1 MNAILVSVIIPVYNA
16 EKYVRRAAESVL
28 KQPLAKHLE
37 LILVDDGSTDQS
49 GRICDEI
56 AADPAAAAKVR
67 VFHQINQ
74 GVSAARNL
82 GITNAKGR
90 YVGFLDADDW
100 WMPGFFDSDLA
111 GMLEDGFDMYQ
122 FSHLSTSPDR
132 RWYKAHRVQESEQL
146 DLEPDSGRPYPV
158 LHGSCL
164 YRREFILRHQITY
177 PPCRIMEDMPFVHLA
192 TSLAQSIQSIDREMF
207 AYWVNAQSSTHSSKI
222 QNTLKEEMKSLALEE
237 AAFREKGLPLSNQR
251 AGLSVI
257 MTRLP
262 ALCCAMPYR
271 SLKAY
276 LNAKEFAL
284 LRQPDLEPWDDLQNR
299 ARLFRKHPFV
309 FWLKSRL
316 CTGLPMWIR
325 NTMRKV
331 PFLRRFIDFVQYRL
345 ILKWQPAS
353 KVISSSMCEKE

>member
-1 MNAILVSVIIPVYNA
+1 MNEILASVIIPVYNA
-16 EKYVRRAAESVL
+16 ERFVRRAAESVL

-56 AADPAAAAKVR
+56 AADSTSAATVC
-67 VFHQINQ
+67 VFHQENK
-74 GVSAARNL
+74 GVSDARNR
-82 GITNAKGR
+82 GITKAKGR

-100 WMPGFFDSDLA
+100 WLPGFFDADVE
-111 GMLEDGFDMYQ
+111 GMLKTGFDIYQ
-122 FSHLSTSPDR
+122 FAHLSASPDG
-132 RWYKAHRVQESEQL
+132 RWYQAHHVQQSEQMAL
-146 DLEPDSGRPYPV
+146 KPDASRPYPV

-237 AAFREKGLPLSNQR
+237 AAFREKGLALSNQR

-262 ALCCAMPYR
+262 ALCCAMSYR

-284 LRQPDLEPWDDLQNR
+284 LRQPDLEPWDYLQNR

-309 FWLKSRL
+309 FWLKFRL

-331 PFLRRFIDFVQYRL
+331 PFLRRFIYFVQYRL